1 MVVEIKGIPRCAASN
16 RRRANFYRV
25 ILIIIIIYVITIFIN
40 YFLQKKGAP
49 HRESIID
56 KISKEIEQK
65 LTEFFAKSLVHMY
78 EQKNENND
86 EREKPL
92 KNGVKIEH

>member
-1 MVVEIKGIPRCAASN
+1 V
-16 RRRANFYRV
+16 
-25 ILIIIIIYVITIFIN
+25 
-40 YFLQKKGAP
+40 P

-65 LTEFFAKSLVHMY
+65 LTEFFAKTLVHMY
-78 EQKNENND
+78 EQINENND